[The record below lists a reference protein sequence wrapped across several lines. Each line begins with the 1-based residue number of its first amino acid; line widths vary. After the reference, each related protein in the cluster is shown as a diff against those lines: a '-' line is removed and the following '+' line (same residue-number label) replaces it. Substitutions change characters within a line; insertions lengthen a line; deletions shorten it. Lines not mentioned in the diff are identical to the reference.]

1 MKIVFVIPAL
11 IILLFSEFSFSQD
24 TDSTK
29 SKWSGEVTFTGLY
42 QSGNTN
48 KFLVQGK
55 GSVKKT
61 SRILETILMLSG
73 SYGENKGSK
82 DDNSYYGALTV
93 DLYYEDIFSPFLLQ
107 YAEYNY
113 SKGIDLR
120 SQSGG
125 GLKYLFIPHKDHKS
139 SVSMAL
145 IYDYLNLQDKPG
157 NSKSKE
163 IRFSFRLKTKQI
175 VLDKHMNIGFIGMYQ
190 PVINYF
196 SKANFYIEG
205 NVEVPLTKMFRLN
218 SIYTY
223 TFDNVVSVGRKR
235 ADNKL
240 TFGAGFFF

>member
-1 MKIVFVIPAL
+1 MKNISLL
-11 IILLFSEFSFSQD
+11 IASAILLFTQKSFCLGN
-24 TDSTK
+24 DSLK
-29 SKWSGEVTFTGLY
+29 SDWSGEITFTGLY

-55 GSVKKT
+55 GNLKKT
-61 SRILETILMLSG
+61 SRTLETILLLSG

-82 DDNSYYGALTV
+82 DDNTYYGALTA
-93 DLYYEDIFSPFLLQ
+93 DLYYEDILSPFLLQ
-107 YAEYNY
+107 YAEYNF

-120 SQSGG
+120 SQTGG
-125 GLKYLFIPHKDHKS
+125 GMKYTFIPDKEHKS
-139 SVSMAL
+139 SVSLAL
-145 IYDYLNLQDKPG
+145 IYDYLNLQEKPG

-163 IRFSFRLKTKQI
+163 IRFSLRLKTKQI
-175 VLDKHMNIGFIGMYQ
+175 ILDKHMNIIFIGMYQ
-190 PVINYF
+190 PVVNYF

-205 NVEVPLTKMFRLN
+205 TIEVPLTKMFRLN
-218 SIYTY
+218 TVYLY

>member
-1 MKIVFVIPAL
+1 MKFVSV
-11 IILLFSEFSFSQD
+11 LLAFFLLLTSDFSYSQKK
-24 TDSTK
+24 DSIR
-29 SKWSGEVTFTGLY
+29 SEWSGELIFTGLY

-55 GSVKKT
+55 GNVKKAGK
-61 SRILETILMLSG
+61 IFETILLLSG

-82 DDNSYYGALTV
+82 DDNTYYGSLTA

-107 YAEYNY
+107 YGEYNY

-120 SQSGG
+120 SQTGG
-125 GLKYLFIPHKDHKS
+125 GMKYTFLPDKDHRT
-139 SVSMAL
+139 SVSLAL
-145 IYDYLNLQDKPG
+145 IYDYLNLQNKPG

-163 IRFSFRLKTKQI
+163 IRFSLRLKTKQI
-175 VLDKHMNIGFIGMYQ
+175 VINKHMNIIFIGMYQ
-190 PVINYF
+190 PVVNYF

-205 NVEVPLTKMFRLN
+205 TIEVPLTEMFRLN
-218 SIYTY
+218 SIYLY

-235 ADNKL
+235 ADNKF

>member
-42 QSGNTN
+42 LSGNTN

-93 DLYYEDIFSPFLLQ
+93 DLYYEDIFSPFLL
-107 YAEYNY
+107 
-113 SKGIDLR
+113 
-120 SQSGG
+120 
-125 GLKYLFIPHKDHKS
+125 
-139 SVSMAL
+139 
-145 IYDYLNLQDKPG
+145 
-157 NSKSKE
+157 
-163 IRFSFRLKTKQI
+163 
-175 VLDKHMNIGFIGMYQ
+175 HMNIGFVAMYQ
-190 PVINYF
+190 PVVNYF

>member
-1 MKIVFVIPAL
+1 MKIVHSFPVVL
-11 IILLFSEFSFSQD
+11 ILLLADFSLSQEI
-24 TDSTK
+24 DSAK

-61 SRILETILMLSG
+61 SRILETILLLSG
-73 SYGENKGSK
+73 SYGENKGTK
-82 DDNSYYGALTV
+82 DDNSYYGSLTV

-120 SQSGG
+120 SQTGG
-125 GLKYLFIPHKDHKS
+125 GMKYLFIPHKDHKS
-139 SVSMAL
+139 SVSLAL

-157 NSKSKE
+157 NTKSKE

-175 VLDKHMNIGFIGMYQ
+175 VFDKHMNIGFVGMYQ
-190 PVINYF
+190 PVVNYF
-196 SKANFYIEG
+196 SKANIYIEG
-205 NVEVPLTKMFRLN
+205 NIEVPLTKMFRLN

>member
-1 MKIVFVIPAL
+1 MKIISGFSA
-11 IILLFSEFSFSQD
+11 ILFLLLSNISFSQGKD
-24 TDSTK
+24 TLK
-29 SKWSGEVTFTGLY
+29 SQWSGSVTASGLY

-48 KFLVQGK
+48 KFLIQGK
-55 GSVKKT
+55 GELKKT
-61 SRILETILMLSG
+61 SRIFETILLLSG
-73 SYGENKGSK
+73 SYGENRNTK
-82 DDNSYYGALTV
+82 DDNSYYGALTA
-93 DLYYEDIFSPFLLQ
+93 DLYYEDIFSPFFLQ

-120 SQSGG
+120 SQTGG
-125 GLKYLFIPHKDHKS
+125 GMKYLFIPDKDHKS

-157 NSKSKE
+157 NTKSKE

-175 VLDKHMNIGFIGMYQ
+175 VLDKHMNIIFIGMYQ

-196 SKANFYIEG
+196 SKANFFIEG
-205 NVEVPLTKMFRLN
+205 TIEVPLTKMFRLN
-218 SIYTY
+218 SIYLY

-240 TFGAGFFF
+240 TFGAGLFF